1 MGASEADAVPGY
13 AASQR
18 TRILKWLTGVVGVAV
33 VLWFVPLFH
42 VVPLQTARDQAAL
55 GEFDAAAYVDRFW
68 DGTLRESAQR
78 APDAIELLLAL
89 RRDFAGAADR
99 LGHRLGL
106 GGKIS
111 FLVSGAGRIVEVD
124 GRKVMIALRADSPAE
139 IVIRTGPVFG
149 NAIRDGSGLF
159 DVSEFANVQHFNAIS
174 AEINRRV
181 EARVLPALEAHAEVG
196 TAIRFAGGVE
206 VTDSGAV
213 PALLNVVPLL
223 IDTP

>member
-1 MGASEADAVPGY
+1 MPGY

-18 TRILKWLTGVVGVAV
+18 TRILKWLTGVVSVAV

-42 VVPLQTARDQAAL
+42 VVPLQSARDQAAL
-55 GEFDAAAYVDRFW
+55 AEFDAVAYVDRYW
-68 DGTLRESAQR
+68 DGPLRESAQR
-78 APDAIELLLAL
+78 APAAAELLLAL
-89 RRDFAGAADR
+89 RRDFSGTADR

-111 FLVSGAGRIVEVD
+111 FLVSGTGHIVEVD
-124 GRKVMIALRADSPAE
+124 GRNVMITLRADGPPE

-159 DVSEFANVQHFNAIS
+159 DVSQFANVQHFNAIS

-181 EARVLPALEAHAEVG
+181 EARVLPKLEAHAEVG
-196 TAIRFAGGVE
+196 TAIRFAGGAE
-206 VTDSGAV
+206 VTDSGEA
-213 PALLNVVPLL
+213 PASLNIVPLL
-223 IDTP
+223 IETP